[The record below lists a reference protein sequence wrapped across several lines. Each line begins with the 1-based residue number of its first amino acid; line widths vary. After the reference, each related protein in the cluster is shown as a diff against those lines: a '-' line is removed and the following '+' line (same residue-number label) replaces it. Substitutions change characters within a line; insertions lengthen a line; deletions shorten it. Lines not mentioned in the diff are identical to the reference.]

1 MYDISAISI
10 LSLYHCISF
19 FAINLSNF
27 RWIDWCFFVLVLNF
41 WFTLSLLLF
50 FSLSVAFGL
59 LLNQNCFDVVV
70 TLWKKANYFFSVRKC
85 FKFFILFSFF
95 RYHGFKIFK
104 KSFEESVREILCNLV
119 KKSLRI
125 LPTLS
130 WKSDPLYH
138 MFSIKYIMRIFNWKY
153 FIAVF

>member
-1 MYDISAISI
+1 MNRLVFF
-10 LSLYHCISF
+10 LSWFLY
-19 FAINLSNF
+19 
-27 RWIDWCFFVLVLNF
+27 F

-50 FSLSVAFGL
+50 FPLSVAFGL

-70 TLWKKANYFFSVRKC
+70 TLWKKVNYFFSVRKC

-125 LPTLS
+125 LHLQLFPGNPILCIILQS
-130 WKSDPLYH
+130 YVWYEICYNIALYCLNSDDIH
-138 MFSIKYIMRIFNWKY
+138 FSYPCAKGLIFLMHYSN
-153 FIAVF
+153 